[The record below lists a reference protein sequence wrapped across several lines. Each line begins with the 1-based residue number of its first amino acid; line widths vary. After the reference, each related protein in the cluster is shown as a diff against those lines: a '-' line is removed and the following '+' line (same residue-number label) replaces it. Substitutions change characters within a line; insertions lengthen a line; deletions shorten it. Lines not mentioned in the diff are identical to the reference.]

1 MYGLVRA
8 RVRVWAGWVRARARV
23 VRRARGDAG
32 MVTSEYA
39 LGLVAAAGFAVVL
52 YRVLTS
58 GTVGAKLQ
66 SMVESA
72 LDAGM

>member
-8 RVRVWAGWVRARARV
+8 RVRAWAGRVRARV
-23 VRRARGDAG
+23 LRRARSDAG
-32 MVTSEYA
+32 MATSEYA
-39 LGLVAAAGFAVVL
+39 LGVVAAAGFAVVL

-58 GTVGAKLQ
+58 GTVAAKLQ